1 MPRFVLIPLDEKSHK
16 LAKPN
21 EIMVDYNDRQH
32 LSTRIDNKVYS
43 KTRDLEYMITEKIE
57 SDRVLNNAMSDSGFL
72 YSEPVQVGE
81 LDKLQFT
88 IPFSI
93 VNVNGYI
100 LEIPERTITIQEGTT
115 SLLYDNE
122 NRYADLVY
130 LECYKVED
138 TIEEI
143 LPNGLPQIT
152 RIEKFKTF
160 LRVVNHVDFINYY
173 EGITS
178 PLVKPINVD
187 GNLIPTQPSY
197 RNLPNQTDLG
207 CYIIEDESVLTVDHK
222 IYAIP
227 LFKIKRRNV
236 GTFSKTNM
244 NHGLNSSFIIKG
256 GSKDGGF
263 SYTGQVITIDKASTA
278 SYTVG
283 KNYVHYKDD
292 TKIFKVNAVSST
304 SMTIENIS
312 TNGNW
317 FVRTD
322 DKFILDTGRPDNKSA
337 TIIYN
342 DDIIDL
348 RHFVSFEGY
357 NYNQLLKDNFNKL
370 ILGSLNQYNFK
381 TMAYETTSQ
390 VNATTLYKS
399 LSTNSVPYIN
409 YFKKNVNN
417 PVYIAK
423 DDFKGKTKGSAGS
436 LITYLN
442 SYVTMNENIKN
453 LTEKECAQTVYDNL
467 QSSRTTFNKVTLAT
481 DNKMIQYN
489 FLFTLDEILKD
500 VYNNSSKITMSWIKN
515 NIALK
520 FTSYFNIANTNLYIT
535 LFNFETNKFES
546 PYLNVIQTS
555 GLLDLIITNIEDKY
569 ISADNTIMITVY
581 SDNVAGGKTI
591 EATPQHAELLF
602 DLKSFKFGNIALP
615 KNINVNDYRG
625 TSTKID
631 IITYDDL
638 AAGSKTKGYFSNSVM
653 NVEIF
658 YEKNMYQGM
667 SQAILKRFNNKD
679 HLYFENDKV
688 LTNYQG
694 YISTIPNTNTLFVSP
709 TDTHYPYHNYKN
721 INEILPLPSSQKS
734 QVINATLMENSLLI
748 DVHELAPIAINGKI
762 FPDTKLITG
771 ELTRPSDISNS
782 QGIPYNKVMN
792 QDGSQFSLY
801 NSQYKP
807 SHVNNRLNISMS
819 LVHCKQTNEI
829 YLLVMSGIFKD
840 NTFVSSNPELTYIDI
855 FALDGRPLLKLSR
868 KSN

>member
-57 SDRVLNNAMSDSGFL
+57 SDRVLNNTMSDSGFL

-160 LRVVNHVDFINYY
+160 LRVVNHIDFINYY

-207 CYIIEDESVLTVDHK
+207 CYIIEDENILTVDHK

-256 GSKDGGF
+256 GSNDGGF
-263 SYTGQVITIDKASTA
+263 SYTGQVITVDKASNVN
-278 SYTVG
+278 YTVG
-283 KNYVHYKDD
+283 KSYVHYKDD
-292 TKIFKVNAVSST
+292 TKIFKVNAVAST
-304 SMTIENIS
+304 SITIENIS

-322 DKFILDTGRPDNKSA
+322 DKFILDTGRPDNKSS

-390 VNATTLYKS
+390 INATSLYKS
-399 LSTNSVPYIN
+399 LSTNSIPYIN

-515 NIALK
+515 NISLK
-520 FTSYFNIANTNLYIT
+520 FTSYFKISNTNLYVT

-625 TSTKID
+625 NSTKID

-638 AAGSKTKGYFSNSVM
+638 AAGNKTKGYFSNSVM

-771 ELTRPSDISNS
+771 ELVRPSDISSS

-792 QDGSQFSLY
+792 QDGSQFSLF

-807 SHVNNRLNISMS
+807 SHSNNRLNISMS

-829 YLLVMSGIFKD
+829 YLLVMSGISKD